1 MFHNPQTKDPQEQK
15 RKALKAKRLVS
26 EGYEVKTI
34 ERSIK
39 ANFKTIKKWAAAHG
53 ISLDP
58 SNKQVSITHV
68 R

>member
-15 RKALKAKRLVS
+15 RKALKAKRLAS

-39 ANFKTIKKWAAAHG
+39 ANYKTIKKWADAHG

-58 SNKQVSITHV
+58 KLKTT
-68 R
+68 